1 MKGNWFL
8 ATVLGMSLSVSAALP
23 EASAKQLPRWRGFNL
38 LEKFMF
44 WGQNPQPRFK
54 EEDFK
59 MIHELG
65 FNFVR
70 LPMDYRFWIID
81 GDWEKINY
89 DVLKD
94 VDEAIEF
101 GKKYDIHV
109 CVNFHRAPGYTVA
122 NPKEKKNLWKD
133 EDAQRVCAMHW
144 GVFAKRYKGI
154 PNSQLSFNL
163 FNEPAGI
170 DGETYAKIVKIMAD
184 AIHKEDPDRLIIC
197 DGLNWGSNP
206 CKELIPLGVA
216 QATRGYRPSNIS
228 HYKASWANGDQ
239 YALPTWPLMNAVG
252 WLAGPSKPEMDHTMP
267 ITWNCP
273 ETAKMRIKI
282 GVVSTRITLTLK
294 ADGQQIWEREFTPGP
309 GEGEW
314 EKSVYAKEW
323 NIYQNV
329 YNLNCFIDIPAGA
342 KQLEL
347 TATKGDWVTIPEIGV
362 TVGDKPEVRLTLIT
376 NYGQKQNPITF
387 ADGKWSMAK
396 EASLGRQW
404 LWKEGVAPWIKLRE
418 QGSGIIVGEF
428 GAYNRTPHD
437 VVLAWLE
444 DCLINWKEANMG
456 WAMWNFR
463 GSFGVLDSDRKDVQ
477 YEDFNGHKLDRKMLD
492 LLQKY

>member
-44 WGQNPQPRFK
+44 WGQNPQPRFQ
-54 EEDFK
+54 EDDFK
-59 MIHELG
+59 MIHDLG

-109 CVNFHRAPGYTVA
+109 CINFHRAPGYTVA

-163 FNEPAGI
+163 FNEPSSI
-170 DGETYAKIVKIMAD
+170 DGETYAKVVKIMAN

-197 DGLNWGSNP
+197 DGLNWGSTP

-252 WLAGPSKPEMDHTMP
+252 WLAGTAKPDMDHTMS
-267 ITWNCP
+267 IGWNCA
-273 ETAKMRIKI
+273 EAAKLRIKI
-282 GVVSTRITLTLK
+282 GTVSTRITLALK

-309 GEGEW
+309 GKGEW
-314 EKSVYAKEW
+314 EKEVYAKEW

-347 TATKGDWVTIPEIGV
+347 TAVKGDWVTIPEIAV
-362 TVGDKPEVRLTLIT
+362 AVGDKPENVLVLLT
-376 NYGQKQNPITF
+376 NYGQKQNPF
-387 ADGKWSMAK
+387 YFKDGKWGMEK
-396 EASLGRQW
+396 EASLGREW
-404 LWKEGVAPWIKLRE
+404 LWKEGIVPWIKLRD
-418 QGSGIIVGEF
+418 QGVGILVGEF
-428 GAYNRTPHD
+428 GSYNKTPHD

-463 GSFGVLDSDRKDVQ
+463 GSFGILDSDRKDVQ
-477 YEDFNGHKLDRKMLD
+477 YEDFNGHKLDRKMLE

>member
-38 LEKFMF
+38 LEKFMY

-81 GDWEKINY
+81 KDWEKINY

-109 CVNFHRAPGYTVA
+109 CINFHRAPGYTVA
-122 NPKEKKNLWKD
+122 NPKEKKNLWTD

-170 DGETYAKIVKIMAD
+170 NGETYAKIVKIMAD

-197 DGLNWGSNP
+197 DGLNWGGTP
-206 CKELIPLGVA
+206 CQELIPLGVA
-216 QATRGYRPSNIS
+216 QATRGYRPMNIS

-239 YALPTWPLMNAVG
+239 YALPTWPLMNASG
-252 WLAGPSKPEMDHTMP
+252 WLAGTAKPDMDHTMA
-267 ITWNCP
+267 IGWDCP
-273 ETAKMRIKI
+273 EAAKLRIKI
-282 GVVSTRITLTLK
+282 GVVSTNITLALM
-294 ADGQQIWEREFTPGP
+294 ADGQQIWERVFTPGP

-314 EKSVYAKEW
+314 EKSIFKQEW
-323 NIYQNV
+323 NVYQNV
-329 YNLNCFIDIPAGA
+329 YNLNCVIDIPANA

-347 TATKGDWVTIPEIGV
+347 TAVKGDWLTIPEIGV
-362 TVGDKPEVRLTLIT
+362 TVGDKPEVLLSPIT
-376 NYGQKQNPITF
+376 NYGQKQNPF
-387 ADGKWSMAK
+387 FFKNGAWGMNGES
-396 EASLGRQW
+396 SLGKQW
-404 LWKEGVAPWIKLRE
+404 LWKEGVAPWIKLRG
-418 QGSGIIVGEF
+418 QDIGIIVGEF
-428 GAYNRTPHD
+428 GAYNKTPHD

-444 DCLINWKEANMG
+444 DCLANWKEAGMG
-456 WAMWNFR
+456 WSMWNFR
-463 GSFGVLDSDRKDVQ
+463 GSFGVLDSDRADVQ

>member
-1 MKGNWFL
+1 MKGNWLL
-8 ATVLGMSLSVSAALP
+8 ATVLGMSLSVSAAQLP

-38 LEKFMF
+38 LEKFIS
-44 WGQNPQPRFK
+44 WGQQERFK
-54 EEDFK
+54 EEDFQ

-70 LPMDYRFWIID
+70 LPMDYRFWIVD
-81 GDWEKINY
+81 GDWEKINE
-89 DVLKD
+89 DILKH

-109 CVNFHRAPGYTVA
+109 CINFHRAPGYTVA
-122 NPKEKKNLWKD
+122 NPREKKNLWKD

-170 DGETYAKIVKIMAD
+170 DGETYAKVVKIMVD

-197 DGLNWGSNP
+197 DGLQWGSNP

-239 YALPTWPLMNAVG
+239 YAPPTWPLMNAVG
-252 WLAGPSKPEMDHTMP
+252 WLAGTAKPEMDHTMS
-267 ITWNCP
+267 IGWNCA
-273 ETAKMRIKI
+273 EAAKLRIKI
-282 GVVSTRITLTLK
+282 GTVSTRITLVLK
-294 ADGQQIWEREFTPGP
+294 ADGQPIWEREFTPGP
-309 GEGEW
+309 GKGEW
-314 EKSVYAKEW
+314 EKEVYAKDW
-323 NIYQNV
+323 NVYQNV

-347 TATKGDWVTIPEIGV
+347 TAVKGDWVTIPEIAV
-362 TVGDKPEVRLTLIT
+362 AVGDKPENVLALLT
-376 NYGQKQNPITF
+376 NYGQKQNPF
-387 ADGKWSMAK
+387 YFKDGKWGMEK
-396 EASLGRQW
+396 EASLGREW
-404 LWKEGVAPWIKLRE
+404 LWKEGIVPWIKLRE
-418 QGSGIIVGEF
+418 QGVGIIVGEF
-428 GAYNRTPHD
+428 GSYNKTPHD

-477 YEDFNGHKLDRKMLD
+477 YEDFHGHKLDRKMLD